1 MATRYPTYDSEN
13 RKTLAPLQN
22 IDRADLR
29 EEVKGA
35 NAMAQGASKI
45 MNFAFNKLDKK
56 AKKEGMEYGATNPQ
70 EAMKSTKDGST
81 TFDEYAYGAAVKVA
95 SAEIET
101 EARNEMSKA
110 LLEWKD
116 TKGDPELLK
125 QKLFNINAGFSN
137 AMGDMDA
144 ISAAALNQSLTRVSN
159 SAYLN
164 YTEGWMKEN
173 KEKLKTANYLALD
186 ERFKSVEI
194 MARGHI
200 SPQLFDENLLA
211 EIEGT
216 TVMLEAGDHSPKEIA
231 SAVLTLT
238 SKAHKARVRSAFLRT
253 EDKAG
258 FINEFEKDF
267 SKREGSARGL
277 GEQESLALLSEMN
290 TKMGTLKT
298 VRNSLLK
305 SLDGE
310 FTGLEKIAV
319 DGLENGPQLAD
330 LKNRAR
336 ESGHS
341 ELYMKIEMLE
351 ENYETYYRPARL
363 MSPENLTK
371 EINKIQIA
379 QTADNNV
386 TEEEK
391 ILVDNL
397 EKILTDLKSD
407 RSDEEKD
414 INERY
419 SDIASVV
426 ADGNNPGFA
435 KLEAMMVEAKDLG
448 YEDMYEDLSKL
459 LSSTKVLQRANQM
472 SQEKLRKEI
481 NDIKAV
487 NKQNKNT
494 SKYASDLIRNL
505 ESIHSK
511 KVAGRKD
518 EDAVLD
524 EYLGIIEA
532 GYRPNEELQGELN
545 DVLIRYKDTEI
556 RDKIKQVIVTRA
568 KMDMAEDLNVNQLD
582 KVITNMETVANK
594 VGADN
599 ESKALI
605 DNLKTLKINMENN
618 LKQDP
623 VAWAKTTREDFP
635 ELLYI
640 TKNGKTIIDPDSAI
654 RRYKWM
660 DSWSAEMGIER
671 SILTNEEKDGM
682 IALYNTVNKD
692 QKMNILIG
700 MEQSFGIRT
709 LDVLEEIHHAS
720 DEGSMLAHLGY
731 LGAGNNKEILSDTL
745 SGMELAKVDVEAYF
759 KDKPGALAIIK
770 EETNALTSGARFPP
784 HLLGNIAATAKAA
797 YTKRHMDQGLD
808 EFDQTL
814 WERTL
819 QEASGA
825 IYINKEQHGGMVT
838 FEPRDDGKEHQ
849 VMIPE
854 NIKADEFEDLI
865 DSIDSVDFMMIT
877 RKDGNLGALHFIDKK
892 TGLAVPLD
900 ITADSDDLDDES
912 GEDKFGKIRDRWHFS
927 NIDENNV
934 RISLRAST
942 NYDLNNQEGIGFYV
956 DSEGKPIVI
965 NLREL
970 KIYMDKK
977 NNTPPNFIQ

>member
-101 EARNEMSKA
+101 EARNEMGKA
-110 LLEWKD
+110 LLEWKE

-125 QKLFNINAGFSN
+125 AKLFNINAGFSN

-391 ILVDNL
+391 NLVDNL

-545 DVLIRYKDTEI
+545 DVLIRYKDTDI
-556 RDKIKQVIVTRA
+556 RDKIKEVIVTRA
-568 KMDMAEDLNVNQLD
+568 A
-582 KVITNMETVANK
+582 
-594 VGADN
+594 
-599 ESKALI
+599 
-605 DNLKTLKINMENN
+605 
-618 LKQDP
+618 
-623 VAWAKTTREDFP
+623 AWAKTTREDFP

-640 TKNGKTIIDPDSAI
+640 TDKNGKTIIDPDSAI

-700 MEQSFGIRT
+700 MEQSFGTRT

-759 KDKPGALAIIK
+759 KDKPGALAIIT
-770 EETNALTSGARFPP
+770 EETNAITSGARFPP

-900 ITADSDDLDDES
+900 IAADSDDLDDES
-912 GEDKFGKIRDRWHFS
+912 GEDKFEKIRERWHFS